1 MLPLIVKEFSGIGRE
16 EGGGS
21 MHAHTHRHTDTS
33 FGVSI
38 NVHVVYSDGSNVMM
52 PDKNWGSN
60 IITLSLY

>member
-1 MLPLIVKEFSGIGRE
+1 
-16 EGGGS
+16 

-38 NVHVVYSDGSNVMM
+38 NVHVVYSDGSNVMI

-60 IITLSLY
+60 IITLSLH